1 MTSARLLALELMLE
15 DHLLL
20 AVQQVS
26 AQPRVVLRDD
36 LGALLVRLRLRLRVR
51 GRVRVRVRVRDRV
64 RARARARARVGVGLT
79 LALTQSSPA
88 RVPSPRTCAA
98 PLAARGR

>member
-64 RARARARARVGVGLT
+64 RARARARVGVGLT